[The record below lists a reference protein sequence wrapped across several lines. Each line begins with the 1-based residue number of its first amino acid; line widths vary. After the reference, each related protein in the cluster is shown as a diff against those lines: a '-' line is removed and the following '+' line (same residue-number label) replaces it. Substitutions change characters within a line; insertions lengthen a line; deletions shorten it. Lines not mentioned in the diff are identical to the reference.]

1 MWARGHKSTQKRR
14 RAFLKASSDIIR
26 TQRGICSGLTRLIY
40 SILQTPH
47 KPHHNITQKL
57 TPTLHHTVQ
66 KEKLKSC
73 QISDFHFSQKKTV
86 KFQGNSNLAVSP
98 VSICIMHVY
107 TFHARELGQAVFK
120 VTVMLSHDRDDEG
133 AKMAGSEQNA

>member
-1 MWARGHKSTQKRR
+1 MRAQSQPPPSIISPKNPQCIQKQTNQIATLLLKKCTSCRTNHPVCGPRDAKSIQKKRGEH
-14 RAFLKASSDIIR
+14 FLKASRDIIR

-73 QISDFHFSQKKTV
+73 QISDFHFSQKK
-86 KFQGNSNLAVSP
+86 Q
-98 VSICIMHVY
+98 
-107 TFHARELGQAVFK
+107 
-120 VTVMLSHDRDDEG
+120 
-133 AKMAGSEQNA
+133 